1 MPPAFSIFTE
11 SAFKFVV
18 GFGLAGGAVWKGMSM
33 IGGEHHDH
41 QMMGNGVNAPAKAQE
56 AERLVR
62 RFSTN
67 TNIKQLD
74 GDKHP
79 EAIKA

>member
-1 MPPAFSIFTE
+1 MPPAFSILTE

-18 GFGLAGGAVWKGMSM
+18 GFGLAGGAV
-33 IGGEHHDH
+33 HHDH
-41 QMMGNGVNAPAKAQE
+41 QMMGNGANAPEKAQE
-56 AERLVR
+56 AERLLR